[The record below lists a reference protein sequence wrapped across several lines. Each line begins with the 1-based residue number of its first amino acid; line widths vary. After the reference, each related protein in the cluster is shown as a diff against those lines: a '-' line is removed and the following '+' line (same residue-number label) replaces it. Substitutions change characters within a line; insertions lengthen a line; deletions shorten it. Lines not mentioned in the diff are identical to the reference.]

1 VKKLIALFAF
11 SALGSMTAFAAEF
24 NGVISDSMCGAK
36 HLDASDKSM
45 ACAQKCV
52 KGGMA
57 PVFVSAADN
66 KVYKIDAASVAKV
79 TPHVGHKVMITGTM
93 DGDTLKVDSI
103 KM

>member
-36 HLDASDKSM
+36 HADASDKSM

-52 KGGMA
+52 KAGMA
-57 PVFVSAADN
+57 PVFVSADN

-79 TPHVGHKVMITGTM
+79 SPHVGHKVMITGTA
-93 DGDTLKVDSI
+93 DGDTLKIDSI